1 MIFPAPGLLV
11 FAVFMLWS
19 FKLWML
25 ILIPIGLLLTFA
37 IWKTSP
43 DTEIPS
49 YYILF
54 ELWGAIG
61 SLIWTYI
68 VSGILI
74 DLL

>member
-1 MIFPAPGLLV
+1 MIFPAPGLFI
-11 FAVFMLWS
+11 FALFMIWGW
-19 FKLWML
+19 KWW
-25 ILIPIGLLLTFA
+25 ILLTIPVGLIFTFI

-43 DTEIPS
+43 ESEVPS

-54 ELWGAIG
+54 ELFGAIG